1 MGHNQIFDLKDPMS
15 SKDYKSYVLRAQKVE
30 ELVEKLNNLQEEA
43 GSLRTNKVTSG
54 VASKLTKIKVVRK
67 NIARSMTIINEKKRD
82 EIKKLWKSRSALKA
96 YNEENKTNYRY
107 SDKPLACRERKTRAQ
122 RRALTKRQR
131 NLKTLRQHKQAVNFP
146 RRNYALR

>member
-82 EIKKLWKSRSALKA
+82 ELKKLWKSRAALKA
-96 YNEENKTNYRY
+96 YNEENKTAYRY
-107 SDKPLACRERKTRAQ
+107 SDKPLACREKKTHAR
-122 RRALTKRQR
+122 RRALTKRQQ
-131 NLKTLRQHKQAVNFP
+131 NAQTLRQRKQAVNFP